1 MRLGARALA
10 ANRLKTIVSGLEH
23 IPVNGPALI
32 AARHYHH
39 LFDGLAMLTAM
50 PRQFHIVV
58 ALDWAQNKPTKF
70 FFATINRLA
79 RWPTLLRGDALVRR
93 ADERH
98 NLFSERDLLRY
109 QHEAMRQSVDLLVE
123 GRVLVIFPEGYPNID
138 PIYTPKTAP
147 EEFLPFKAG
156 FVSILTA
163 AERRLNQR
171 IPVIPAGLHYK
182 KGNPWICCLRFGPP
196 IYLDTNRSKEDLLE
210 NIERTVKNL
219 SVAAR

>member
-1 MRLGARALA
+1 MA

-39 LFDGLAMLTAM
+39 LFDGLAMLTTI
-50 PRQFHIVV
+50 PRRFHIVV

-79 RWPTLLRGDALVRR
+79 RWPTLLRGDAFVRR

-138 PIYTPKTAP
+138 PIYTPKTEP

-156 FVSILTA
+156 FASIVSA
-163 AERRLNQR
+163 AEKKLNRQ
-171 IPVIPAGLHYK
+171 IPIIPAGLHYTI
-182 KGNPWICCLRFGPP
+182 GNPWIGHLRFGAPVYRDP
-196 IYLDTNRSKEDLLE
+196 
-210 NIERTVKNL
+210 RTGNQELVEIVEGAVKRL
-219 SVAAR
+219 SSETR